1 MAKTPTIAP
10 TKLQKPQPDPF
21 NLQAEK
27 RYVFNE
33 TGNIMMASTEIGA
46 EEISQE
52 VRDVFAEVSVFFAAM
67 TRAMSTTINPKTGK
81 FYSIYDYEAIEG
93 IVAGSGL
100 FIRVSEEDITHEMS
114 SWGVTVSKELI
125 EGLLGLATGSGEM
138 AFAQAMVSSIGKR
151 GLEISGKN
159 NKSDGRVGTIVFVCE
174 YLMGMPVISA
184 LVCYVDSKI
193 ASQSFT
199 LGPCIKEQSSSL
211 HLLLH
216 KDTYMFVTPN
226 FIRKYAGDLLSAES
240 DLEYLELVD
249 FLQDLVE
256 RKPTVTAVET
266 PAGNPAPTTLTPNQ
280 PYFILG
286 AFLTE
291 VPGIDPKSDPKITF
305 TVDFDG
311 GESIP
316 AANPQ
321 SSVVGF
327 TPTQP
332 MSKATPATIVA
343 HITTGKA
350 PNQNTTKQNIVTTG
364 TAFTVAELS
373 SPSNTPQVNGI
384 FDSQNTKMTGDLTVG
399 QTYKVSGTNLLG
411 GHAASGVTVEVVGST
426 PQALSLVGTP
436 TDSDIS
442 FKVDHAFSS
451 KPVTIMAGG
460 TKLAATARISAN

>member
-33 TGNIMMASTEIGA
+33 TGNIMMASTEIGS

-52 VRDVFAEVSVFFAAM
+52 VRDVFAEVSVYFAAM
-67 TRAMSTTINPKTGK
+67 TRAMSTTINPKTGS

-100 FIRVSEEDITHEMS
+100 FIQVSEEDITHEMS

-151 GLEISGKN
+151 GLQISGKN

-174 YLMGMPVISA
+174 YLMGMPVVSA

-216 KDTYMFVTPN
+216 KDTYMFVTPK
-226 FIRKYAGDLLSAES
+226 FIRKYAGDLLSVES

-286 AFLTE
+286 AFLNE
-291 VPGIDPKSDPKITF
+291 VTGIDPKSDPKIEF

-321 SSVVGF
+321 SNVVGF

-343 HITTGKA
+343 HITTGTA
-350 PNQNTTKQNIVTTG
+350 PHQKTTKQNIVTTG
-364 TAFTVAELS
+364 TAFMVAA
-373 SPSNTPQVNGI
+373 PSNTPQISGV
-384 FDSQNTKMTGDLTVG
+384 FDSGNTKMTGNLSVG
-399 QTYKVSGTNLLG
+399 QNYSIKGSHLLG
-411 GHAASGVTVEVVGST
+411 GHPAGHVSVEVEGSS
-426 PQALSLVGTP
+426 PQAVSLVGTP
-436 TDSDIS
+436 TDSEVS

-451 KPVTIMAGG
+451 KSVTIMAGS
-460 TKLAATARISAN
+460 TKLAATSRMSAT

>member
-1 MAKTPTIAP
+1 M
-10 TKLQKPQPDPF
+10 
-21 NLQAEK
+21 
-27 RYVFNE
+27 
-33 TGNIMMASTEIGA
+33 
-46 EEISQE
+46 
-52 VRDVFAEVSVFFAAM
+52 
-67 TRAMSTTINPKTGK
+67 
-81 FYSIYDYEAIEG
+81 
-93 IVAGSGL
+93 
-100 FIRVSEEDITHEMS
+100 
-114 SWGVTVSKELI
+114 
-125 EGLLGLATGSGEM
+125 
-138 AFAQAMVSSIGKR
+138 
-151 GLEISGKN
+151 
-159 NKSDGRVGTIVFVCE
+159 
-174 YLMGMPVISA
+174 
-184 LVCYVDSKI
+184 
-193 ASQSFT
+193 
-199 LGPCIKEQSSSL
+199 
-211 HLLLH
+211 
-216 KDTYMFVTPN
+216 
-226 FIRKYAGDLLSAES
+226 
-240 DLEYLELVD
+240 
-249 FLQDLVE
+249 
-256 RKPTVTAVET
+256 TAVET

-316 AANPQ
+316 AAYPQ

-436 TDSDIS
+436 TDSYIS